1 MAMAT
6 AACRRP
12 AVMLMAF
19 AMAAAVM
26 MSTVPPASGTTT
38 LQYDFYSSS
47 CPKAEDTVRN
57 VVEPMIFNDP
67 TMGAAFI
74 RLFFH
79 DCFVRGC
86 DASILLDPTS
96 SNTQPEKTAIPLRG
110 YDAVNK
116 IKAAVEAVCPGKVS
130 CADILAFAARD
141 SAVVNGNFAFAMPSG
156 RRDGT
161 ASSASD
167 VARFIPSPAFHL
179 QDLVDSFA
187 AKGLTADDL
196 VILSGAHSFGLTH
209 CAFVTGR
216 LYPTVDPTMNA
227 TFAAALKKL
236 CPPPA
241 SGGGGRAVSN
251 NQVTDPNVLS
261 NQYFKNVAA
270 GEVMFTSDQTLT
282 SRDDTKAMVDDN
294 AANPVAWMARFA
306 AAMVKMGGVEVL
318 TGNAGEVRKVCFATN
333 TAS

>member
-1 MAMAT
+1 
-6 AACRRP
+6 
-12 AVMLMAF
+12 
-19 AMAAAVM
+19 
-26 MSTVPPASGTTT
+26 
-38 LQYDFYSSS
+38 
-47 CPKAEDTVRN
+47 
-57 VVEPMIFNDP
+57 
-67 TMGAAFI
+67 
-74 RLFFH
+74 
-79 DCFVRGC
+79 
-86 DASILLDPTS
+86 
-96 SNTQPEKTAIPLRG
+96 
-110 YDAVNK
+110 
-116 IKAAVEAVCPGKVS
+116 
-130 CADILAFAARD
+130 
-141 SAVVNGNFAFAMPSG
+141 
-156 RRDGT
+156 
-161 ASSASD
+161 
-167 VARFIPSPAFHL
+167 
-179 QDLVDSFA
+179 
-187 AKGLTADDL
+187 
-196 VILSGAHSFGLTH
+196 
-209 CAFVTGR
+209 
-216 LYPTVDPTMNA
+216 MNA